1 MFDGFDR
8 FVFALLAGTRKI
20 KRAASCVASAAFART
35 LSLFPVSVFGCL
47 FRNAM
52 TFRFGSAVQAAPMT
66 RVNRHTNY
74 M

>member
-1 MFDGFDR
+1 MRGVMRLSRGPFLCSPFP
-8 FVFALLAGTRKI
+8 FLA
-20 KRAASCVASAAFART
+20 V
-35 LSLFPVSVFGCL
+35 L

-74 M
+74 